1 MCADFRRLLSQTS
14 ITHITLTFRST
25 SENSTSARGHTTSE
39 RAGRLITASAYQARH
54 LSIIIPC
61 CCTTTTSLGKS
72 CLRLSDLCVAKW
84 HRIVRKLLLFR
95 CLGSDVNSDDTRFV
109 ALVTCCSL
117 VRRMHPFFVVVDRPR
132 TLWRPM
138 RDWPGVL
145 SRARCCS
152 CFH

>member
-1 MCADFRRLLSQTS
+1 MNCALISADYYHKLQLHTLHLLFDQRVKIQQARADIRRASEQDD
-14 ITHITLTFRST
+14 IQRAAHIK
-25 SENSTSARGHTTSE
+25 
-39 RAGRLITASAYQARH
+39 QARH

-61 CCTTTTSLGKS
+61 CCTTPTSLGKS

-109 ALVTCCSL
+109 ARSTYMLL
-117 VRRMHPFFVVVDRPR
+117 LARPPHPFFVVVDRPR

-138 RDWPGVL
+138 RD
-145 SRARCCS
+145 
-152 CFH
+152 